1 MKKIILSFILILN
14 LISFN
19 LFAENFSAQVL
30 QVSGKAEVL
39 NGTEWK
45 VLSVGDSLKNGDTIQ
60 TGFKSSLVLKVKES
74 TINVAPLT
82 RMTVEQLSENPQK
95 DDVRVFVKTGSVN
108 SDVKKSANKKLGFT
122 VRTPV
127 ATASVRGTEFSVEN
141 TFNSVAV
148 NTSRGSVAVSRGTN
162 SVQVAQETDSSET
175 VAEQEDSESQE
186 SESLSQNAQDSSFE
200 NSKHGTVF
208 VNQNQSAEISSSGNI
223 SSPSQSAASSARLE
237 GATQSLSES
246 ESQQENRSSSS
257 SKNTKANLTV
267 SIKIES

>member
-1 MKKIILSFILILN
+1 MKKFILSFILILN
-14 LISFN
+14 LISFKI
-19 LFAENFSAQVL
+19 FAVNFSAQVL

-45 VLSVGDSLKNGDTIQ
+45 VLRVGDTLKNGDTIQ
-60 TGFKSSLVLKVKES
+60 TGFKSSLVLKVKDS
-74 TINVAPLT
+74 TINVAALT

-95 DDVRVFVKTGSVN
+95 DDVRVFVTTGSVN
-108 SDVKKSANKKLGFT
+108 SSVQKSANKKLGFT

-148 NTSRGSVAVSRGTN
+148 STSQGSVALSRTKNSLQVS
-162 SVQVAQETDSSET
+162 
-175 VAEQEDSESQE
+175 QEDSQ
-186 SESLSQNAQDSSFE
+186 SEQSENLDENAQDFSFE
-200 NSKHGTVF
+200 NALLGTVF

-223 SSPSQSAASSARLE
+223 SSPSQSAASVARLE

-246 ESQQENRSSSS
+246 ERQQENRPSAS
-257 SKNTKANLTV
+257 SKSTKANLTV
-267 SIKIES
+267 NIKIES

>member
-1 MKKIILSFILILN
+1 MKKIILSFVLI
-14 LISFN
+14 FN
-19 LFAENFSAQVL
+19 LMSFKIFAENFSAQVL

-45 VLSVGDSLKNGDTIQ
+45 VLSVGDTLQNGDTIQ

-74 TINVAPLT
+74 TINVAALT
-82 RMTVEQLSENPQK
+82 RMTVEQLSGNSQK

-108 SDVKKSANKKLGFT
+108 SNVQKSPNKKLGFT

-148 NTSRGSVAVSRGTN
+148 STSRGSVAVSRGTN
-162 SVQVAQETDSSET
+162 SVQVAQETDSSEG
-175 VAEQEDSESQE
+175 ENSESE
-186 SESLSQNAQDSSFE
+186 EGENFGGNSQDSSFE
-200 NSKHGTVF
+200 NSPHGTVF

-246 ESQQENRSSSS
+246 ESQQENRPSAS
-257 SKNTKANLTV
+257 SKSTKANLTV
-267 SIKIES
+267 SVKIES